1 MARLV
6 IGLVLFAAAASALIW
21 TAGSSAIARFP
32 AAELAVPADFPAEE
46 LRLAAPGE
54 PDLAGW
60 LREGS
65 PECGPVMLLH
75 GRGATKLQ
83 MLGRARLLGAS
94 GFPVALFDLS
104 GHGESGG
111 ETMGFGY
118 AEAAD
123 VARIVAALEERFPD
137 RPMGAIGLS
146 LGAAALVFAAE
157 DRRVDAYVL
166 EQLFSTLRDTAAA
179 RLPFGGI
186 QADLMLAQMPLRL
199 GYGAADV
206 RPVDRIGGLGA
217 PVLML
222 AATQDPF
229 VGREQTEALF
239 QAAGGEKDLV
249 WFEVRGHIDLQRHD
263 PERYADAVAPF
274 LTRHLCRPAESAD

>member
-1 MARLV
+1 MLRLV
-6 IGLVLFAAAASALIW
+6 IGLVVFAAAASALIW

-32 AAELAVPADFPAEE
+32 VAELAVPADFPAEE

-65 PECGPVMLLH
+65 PECGPVMMLH

-83 MLGRARLLGAS
+83 MLDRARLLSAS

-137 RPMGAIGLS
+137 RPMGAIGLTM
-146 LGAAALVFAAE
+146 GAAALVFAAE
-157 DRRVDAYVL
+157 YRGVDEYVL
-166 EQLFSTLRDTAAA
+166 EQ
-179 RLPFGGI
+179 
-186 QADLMLAQMPLRL
+186 
-199 GYGAADV
+199 
-206 RPVDRIGGLGA
+206 
-217 PVLML
+217 
-222 AATQDPF
+222 
-229 VGREQTEALF
+229 
-239 QAAGGEKDLV
+239 
-249 WFEVRGHIDLQRHD
+249 
-263 PERYADAVAPF
+263 
-274 LTRHLCRPAESAD
+274 

>member
-83 MLGRARLLGAS
+83 MLGRARLLNAS
-94 GFPVALFDLS
+94 GFPVVLFDLS

-111 ETMGFGY
+111 EIVDGSRNRH
-118 AEAAD
+118 AD

-146 LGAAALVFAAE
+146 LGAAALVFAAVSRSVE
-157 DRRVDAYVL
+157 NNCSKTYASTPPRRA
-166 EQLFSTLRDTAAA
+166 FRSAAS
-179 RLPFGGI
+179 R
-186 QADLMLAQMPLRL
+186 R
-199 GYGAADV
+199 
-206 RPVDRIGGLGA
+206 
-217 PVLML
+217 
-222 AATQDPF
+222 T
-229 VGREQTEALF
+229 
-239 QAAGGEKDLV
+239 
-249 WFEVRGHIDLQRHD
+249 
-263 PERYADAVAPF
+263 
-274 LTRHLCRPAESAD
+274 